1 MPFLTRAEKEKRVIE
16 LLELHKSTREIADEV
31 HISFGDIGS
40 IRRRHYGETEAQTK
54 NKGEI
59 TLSTDTQVF
68 KMFEEPKTP
77 VQVAIELNLKSNEV
91 GRLYKEWWQLKGL
104 HQLNQLY
111 EQIGDD
117 IFQFHST
124 YKYIKDRGYTPH
136 QLIDV
141 ANHLG
146 QLPLLRSERE
156 QLKQEIQN
164 LVDQRDQLNESIEV
178 AKQDVSAINVG
189 IRVNSQ
195 ELERLNNQKQQIQ
208 SIIAGMQASAGYK
221 QIQRIA
227 EASAR
232 DILTDNM
239 VVLGAALRAMLQS
252 LSEEPSHQL
261 QTIIYGSLSYPL
273 YEPGN
278 GKMPQNY
285 LQLRQAILLQ
295 AAEEMYKDL
304 VAKVVNTTMSSALY
318 TKSGSGYPLNWSDNR
333 YRQQ

>member
-31 HISFGDIGS
+31 HMSFGDIGS

-164 LVDQRDQLNESIEV
+164 LVDQKAQLIEDTTM
-178 AKQDVSAINVG
+178 AQQDLNAIKIGV
-189 IRVNSQ
+189 RVNRQ
-195 ELERLNNQKQQIQ
+195 ELERLNNLKQQIQ
-208 SIIAGMQASAGYK
+208 SIIAGIQASAGYQ

-239 VVLGAALRAMLQS
+239 VVLGAALRALLQS

-261 QTIIYGSLSYPL
+261 QTIIYGSLRYPL
-273 YEPGN
+273 YEPRN
-278 GKMPQNY
+278 GSQPQNY
-285 LQLRQAILLQ
+285 IQLRQAVILRS
-295 AAEEMYKDL
+295 AEEMYEDL
-304 VAKVVNTTMSSALY
+304 LAKVDKNTMSSALN
-318 TKSGSGYPLNWSDNR
+318 TPTGSGYP
-333 YRQQ
+333 QFG